1 MSERITCGHVNG
13 TGQECGRFL
22 GEIDQGRVLIY
33 CPTCKALHAV
43 EITALM
49 RSLQAYLDDVEQQ
62 AGKRQRRVVGFA

>member
-13 TGQECGRFL
+13 AGQECGRFL

-33 CPTCKALHAV
+33 CPTCKTMHAV
-43 EITALM
+43 EIVSLM
-49 RSLQAYLDDVEQQ
+49 RSLQEYLDTVEAQ